1 VSEVRELYNDAVK
14 CFNEG
19 RYNSALALSY
29 AAIERLALEGE
40 IKSDDLGYARM
51 VFASFQSGSEI
62 DPSNIE
68 ELLNILKN
76 FFSDKR
82 QETVIEA
89 QPIFVLSLF
98 ILFGLIASFFVK
110 INILWIDA
118 VRIPSIAIVSL
129 ALFLSFRKIKEEKEK
144 KKSELE
150 KMRAD

>member
-1 VSEVRELYNDAVK
+1 MSEVRELYNDAVK

-29 AAIERLALEGE
+29 AAIERLA
-40 IKSDDLGYARM
+40 LGYARM

-76 FFSDKR
+76 FFSDKK

-144 KKSELE
+144 KNSELE